1 MRMISTASK
10 RNSIFLWLIAA
21 LTLAPVALFVFLGQ
35 FSRLRSDDY
44 CAVALG
50 QEMGAWGYMTYKL
63 NDWAGSYA
71 NWFFKG
77 AVAPLDIMAVR
88 IMPALIA
95 VLWLIGLF
103 WLIDE
108 GLAHLKINHSR
119 RPLALAIAALG
130 VAGAINGSHA
140 PQAFYWYAA
149 STHYTL
155 PLASLTIYLALTLW
169 LTKRT
174 RLPAWGLIAGGM
186 LCFITAGASEMFLV
200 FQLTFLSGCLLA
212 SLAWRRHAYA
222 RVFGVGWLAA
232 LVGLMIQLNAP
243 GVALRAAQIDDL
255 FGRPDR
261 SLSALLSKTFEETLK
276 ALGHPP
282 IFAGFVLLMAAGL
295 LTALFACQRQSVKAS
310 KASKPV
316 ELVSSAW
323 WLGLMFQLLWL
334 PILWSHVSDAPQ
346 FFGRFSLRYMAVIVL
361 NLTFISSFA
370 ALLWQ
375 RGRINAYLQ
384 RHERGLPIFCNGL
397 LLIFVFLFALT
408 QLGSIYYRAASWL
421 LMTSL
426 MFLGLLGWQLSSLPP
441 GAETRKFG
449 LLALCSLGIGLACA
463 AAVVGAAVF
472 GRGYAASRILAP
484 GNSLLTLSGLAWGF
498 FLGCLVKHLPSRYGQ
513 AWITR
518 LKLAS
523 LATAFI
529 IGLGIVLGQAALAPD
544 FQRYAREWDAR
555 HLDIIAQR
563 DRGQTSI
570 ETALLSYDLAEYA
583 GMTTMARDPTNRCA
597 KRYYGVESIAVID

>member
-1 MRMISTASK
+1 MPFK
-10 RNSIFLWLIAA
+10 RSSILQALMVVLALTPAA
-21 LTLAPVALFVFLGQ
+21 LFAYLGQ
-35 FSRLRSDDY
+35 FSRLQSDDY
-44 CAVALG
+44 CAVARG
-50 QEMGAWGYMTYKL
+50 QELGAWGYMTDKL

-77 AVAPLDIMAVR
+77 VVAPLDILAVR

-95 VLWLIGLF
+95 VLWLIGLL

-108 GLAHLKINHSR
+108 GLTHLKISHSR
-119 RPLALAIAALG
+119 RPLAIAIAALG
-130 VAGAINGSHA
+130 VAGAINGSHE

-155 PLASLTIYLALTLW
+155 PLALLTIYLALTVW
-169 LTKRT
+169 LAKRT
-174 RLPAWGLIAGGM
+174 RLPAWGLMAGGL

-200 FQLTFLSGCLLA
+200 FQLTFLTLCLLA
-212 SLAWRRHAYA
+212 CFVWRRRAYA
-222 RVFGVGWLAA
+222 RVLGTGWLAA

-243 GVALRAAQIDDL
+243 GVALRAAWIDNL

-282 IFAGFVLLMAAGL
+282 IFAGFVLLMAMGL
-295 LTALFACQRQSVKAS
+295 LTALFACRPQKTLKTLKS
-310 KASKPV
+310 V
-316 ELVSSAW
+316 ELVPSAW
-323 WLGLMFQLLWL
+323 WLGLMFQLFWL
-334 PILWSHVSDAPQ
+334 PLLWSHVSDAPQ
-346 FFGRFSLRYMAVIVL
+346 FFGRFSLRYMVVIVL
-361 NLTFISSFA
+361 NLSFISGFA
-370 ALLWQ
+370 VLLWQ
-375 RGRINAYLQ
+375 RKRINAYLQ

-408 QLGSIYYRAASWL
+408 QLGGIYYRAASWL
-421 LMTSL
+421 LLTAL
-426 MFLGLLGWQLSSLPP
+426 MFLGLLCWQLSSFLP
-441 GAETRKFG
+441 GAKTGKIG
-449 LLALCSLGIGLACA
+449 LLALILLVMGLVCT

-484 GNSLLTLSGLAWGF
+484 GNSLLMLSGLVWGF
-498 FLGCLVKHLPSRYGQ
+498 FLGCLLKYLPGQ
-513 AWITR
+513 VWINW

-544 FQRYAREWDAR
+544 FQRYAQEWDAR

-563 DRGQTSI
+563 DRGQTAI
-570 ETALLSYDLAEYA
+570 ETAPLSYDLAEYA
-583 GMTTMARDPTNRCA
+583 GVTTLARDPTNRCA

>member
-1 MRMISTASK
+1 MPFK
-10 RNSIFLWLIAA
+10 RSSIFQALMVVLALTPAA
-21 LTLAPVALFVFLGQ
+21 LFAYLGQ
-35 FSRLRSDDY
+35 FSRLKSDDY

-50 QEMGAWGYMTYKL
+50 QELGAWGYMAYKL
-63 NDWAGSYA
+63 DEWAGSYA

-77 AVAPLDIMAVR
+77 VVAPLDILAVR

-95 VLWLIGLF
+95 VLWLIGLL

-108 GLAHLKINHSR
+108 GLTHLKISHSR
-119 RPLALAIAALG
+119 RPLAIAIAALG
-130 VAGAINGSHA
+130 VAGAINGSHE

-155 PLASLTIYLALTLW
+155 PLALLTIYLALTVW
-169 LTKRT
+169 LAKRT
-174 RLPAWGLIAGGM
+174 RLPAWGLVAGGL

-200 FQLTFLSGCLLA
+200 FQLTFLTLCLLA
-212 SLAWRRHAYA
+212 CFVWRRRAYA

-243 GVALRAAQIDDL
+243 GVALRAAWIDNL

-282 IFAGFVLLMAAGL
+282 IFAGFVLLMAVGL
-295 LTALFACQRQSVKAS
+295 LTALFACRPQKTLKTLKS
-310 KASKPV
+310 V
-316 ELVSSAW
+316 ELVPSAW
-323 WLGLMFQLLWL
+323 WLGLIFQLFWL
-334 PILWSHVSDAPQ
+334 PLLWSHASDAPQ
-346 FFGRFSLRYMAVIVL
+346 FLSRFSLRYMVVIGL
-361 NLTFISSFA
+361 NLIFISGFA
-370 ALLWQ
+370 VLLWQ

-421 LMTSL
+421 LMTAL
-426 MFLGLLGWQLSSLPP
+426 VFLGLLCWQLSSLLS
-441 GAETRKFG
+441 GAETRKIG
-449 LLALCSLGIGLACA
+449 LLALCSLGIGLACM
-463 AAVVGAAVF
+463 AAVAGAAVF

-484 GNSLLTLSGLAWGF
+484 GNSLLTLSGLSWGF
-498 FLGCLVKHLPSRYGQ
+498 FLGCLLKHLPSQYGQ

-518 LKLAS
+518 LNLAS

-555 HLDIIAQR
+555 HFDIIAQR
-563 DRGQTSI
+563 DRGQTAI
-570 ETALLSYDLAEYA
+570 KTAPLSYDLAEYA
-583 GMTTMARDPTNRCA
+583 GVTTLARDPTNRCA
-597 KRYYGVESIAVID
+597 KLYYDVESIAVID

>member
-1 MRMISTASK
+1 MILTGFK
-10 RNSIFLWLIAA
+10 RNSIFLWLMAA
-21 LTLAPVALFVFLGQ
+21 LALTPAALFAYLGQ

-44 CAVALG
+44 CAIAIG
-50 QEMGAWGYMTYKL
+50 QERGAWDYMTHKL
-63 NDWAGSYA
+63 NEWAGSYA

-77 AVAPLDIMAVR
+77 AVAPLDIMVVR

-108 GLAHLKINHSR
+108 GLAHLKISHSR

-155 PLASLTIYLALTLW
+155 PLALLTIYLALTVW
-169 LTKRT
+169 LAKRT
-174 RLPAWGLIAGGM
+174 RLPAWGLVAGGL

-200 FQLTFLSGCLLA
+200 FQLTFLTLCLLA
-212 SLAWRRHAYA
+212 CFVWRRRAYA
-222 RVFGVGWLAA
+222 RVLGVGWLAA

-243 GVALRAAQIDDL
+243 GIAIRAAWIDNL

-282 IFAGFVLLMAAGL
+282 IFAGFVLLMAMGL
-295 LTALFACQRQSVKAS
+295 LTALFACRPQKAPKTLKSV
-310 KASKPV
+310 
-316 ELVSSAW
+316 EIVSSAW

-334 PILWSHVSDAPQ
+334 LILWSHASDAPQ
-346 FFGRFSLRYMAVIVL
+346 FLGRFSLRYMVVIVL

-370 ALLWQ
+370 VLLWQ

-421 LMTSL
+421 LMTAL
-426 MFLGLLGWQLSSLPP
+426 VFLGLLCWQLSSLLS
-441 GAETRKFG
+441 GAKTRKIG
-449 LLALCSLGIGLACA
+449 LLALCSLGIGLACT
-463 AAVVGAAVF
+463 AAVAGAAVF

-484 GNSLLTLSGLAWGF
+484 GNSLLTLSGLSWGF
-498 FLGCLVKHLPSRYGQ
+498 FLGCLLKHLPSQYGQ

-555 HLDIIAQR
+555 HFDIIAQR
-563 DRGQTSI
+563 DRGQTAI
-570 ETALLSYDLAEYA
+570 KTAPLSYDLAEYA
-583 GMTTMARDPTNRCA
+583 GVTTLARDPTNRCA
-597 KRYYGVESIAVID
+597 KRYYGVESITVID

>member
-1 MRMISTASK
+1 MISTVFK
-10 RNSIFLWLIAA
+10 RNSIFLWLMTA
-21 LTLAPVALFVFLGQ
+21 LALAPVALYAYLGQ

-44 CAVALG
+44 CAIARG
-50 QEMGAWGYMTYKL
+50 QELGAWGYMADKL

-88 IMPALIA
+88 ITPALIA
-95 VLWLIGLF
+95 VLWLIGLL

-108 GLAHLKINHSR
+108 GLARLKISHSR

-140 PQAFYWYAA
+140 PQSFYWYAA

-155 PLASLTIYLALTLW
+155 PLALLTIYLALTVW
-169 LTKRT
+169 LAKRT
-174 RLPAWGLIAGGM
+174 RLPAWGLIAGGL

-200 FQLTFLSGCLLA
+200 FQLTFLLCCLLV
-212 SLAWRRHAYA
+212 SLAWRCRSYA
-222 RVFGVGWLAA
+222 RIFGVGWLAA

-243 GVALRAAQIDDL
+243 GVAIRAAWIDNL

-282 IFAGFVLLMAAGL
+282 IFAGFVLLLAAGL
-295 LTALFACQRQSVKAS
+295 LTALFTCRPQKTLKTLKSV
-310 KASKPV
+310 
-316 ELVSSAW
+316 EIVSSAW

-334 PILWSHVSDAPQ
+334 PLLWSHVSDAPQ
-346 FFGRFSLRYMAVIVL
+346 FLGRFSLRYMVVIVL
-361 NLTFISSFA
+361 NLAFISSFA
-370 ALLWQ
+370 VLLWQ

-421 LMTSL
+421 LMTAL
-426 MFLGLLGWQLSSLPP
+426 MFLGLLCWQLSSLLS
-441 GAETRKFG
+441 GAETRNIG
-449 LLALCSLGIGLACA
+449 LLALCSLGIGLVCT

-498 FLGCLVKHLPSRYGQ
+498 FLGRLVKHLPSQYSQ

-529 IGLGIVLGQAALAPD
+529 IGLGIVLGHVALAPD
-544 FQRYAREWDAR
+544 FQRYAQEWDAR

-570 ETALLSYDLAEYA
+570 ETAPLSYDLAQYA
-583 GMTTMARDPTNRCA
+583 GVTTLARDPTNRCA
-597 KRYYGVESIAVID
+597 KRYYGVDSIVVRDG

>member
-1 MRMISTASK
+1 MPFK
-10 RNSIFLWLIAA
+10 RSSILQALMVVLALTPAA
-21 LTLAPVALFVFLGQ
+21 LFAYLGQ
-35 FSRLRSDDY
+35 FSRLKSDDY
-44 CAVALG
+44 CTVARG
-50 QEMGAWGYMTYKL
+50 QELGAWDYMTYKL
-63 NDWAGSYA
+63 DEWAGSYA

-95 VLWLIGLF
+95 VLWLIGLL

-108 GLAHLKINHSR
+108 GLTHLKISHSR
-119 RPLALAIAALG
+119 RPLAIALAALG
-130 VAGAINGSHA
+130 VAGAINGSHE

-155 PLASLTIYLALTLW
+155 PLALLTIYLALTVW
-169 LTKRT
+169 LAKRT
-174 RLPAWGLIAGGM
+174 RLPAWGLVAGGL

-200 FQLTFLSGCLLA
+200 FQLTFLTLCLLA
-212 SLAWRRHAYA
+212 CFVWRRPAYA
-222 RVFGVGWLAA
+222 RVLGVGWLAA

-243 GVALRAAQIDDL
+243 GVALRAAWIDDF

-282 IFAGFVLLMAAGL
+282 IFAGFVLLLAVGL
-295 LTALFACQRQSVKAS
+295 LTALFACRPQKTLKTLKS
-310 KASKPV
+310 V
-316 ELVSSAW
+316 ELVPSAW
-323 WLGLMFQLLWL
+323 WLGLIFQLLWL
-334 PILWSHVSDAPQ
+334 PLLWSHASDAPQ
-346 FFGRFSLRYMAVIVL
+346 FLGRFSLRYMVVIGL
-361 NLTFISSFA
+361 NLIFILGFA
-370 ALLWQ
+370 VLLWQ
-375 RGRINAYLQ
+375 RKRINAYLQ

-408 QLGSIYYRAASWL
+408 QLGGIYYRAASWL
-421 LMTSL
+421 LMTAL
-426 MFLGLLGWQLSSLPP
+426 MFLGLLCWQLSSFLP
-441 GAETRKFG
+441 GAKTGKIG
-449 LLALCSLGIGLACA
+449 LLALILLVMGLVCT

-484 GNSLLTLSGLAWGF
+484 SNSLLTLSGLSWGF
-498 FLGCLVKHLPSRYGQ
+498 FLGCLLKYLPGQ
-513 AWITR
+513 VWINW

-529 IGLGIVLGQAALAPD
+529 IGLGIVLGQAALVPD
-544 FQRYAREWDAR
+544 FQRYAQEWDAR
-555 HLDIIAQR
+555 HFDIIAQR

-570 ETALLSYDLAEYA
+570 ETAPLSYDLAEYA
-583 GMTTMARDPTNRCA
+583 GVTTLARDPTNRCA